1 MHAPPMAPS
10 TEAPSPE
17 TLDLF
22 FRAKQ
27 FGFSDRQIAHILTR
41 SGNFGPEPVT
51 EDQVRAWRQRHAI
64 RPVFKSVDTC
74 AGEFEAATP
83 YYYSTYERFSES
95 APSDRKKILILGG
108 GPNRI
113 GQGIE
118 FDYCCVQ
125 AVFALK
131 DLGYETIMV
140 NSNPETVSTDYDT
153 ADKLYFE
160 PLTIEDVLE
169 ICDLEKPDG
178 VIVQFGGQTPLNLA
192 RGLEAAGVPII
203 GTSPDSIDLAEDR
216 EQFGALL
223 ERLGIPQPENG
234 SGRSLE
240 EIRAI
245 AARIGYPILVR
256 PSYVLGGRAM
266 EIVWGE
272 DQLEQFIGEA
282 HRVAEGRPVLVDRF
296 LDDAVEVDVD
306 ALADG
311 KRVTIA
317 AIMEH
322 IEEAGIHSGDSACV
336 IPTRTLSE
344 GVLEQIRRHTQ
355 ALGLA
360 LDVRGLM
367 NVQYAIKDEKV
378 YVLEVNPRASRTVP
392 YVSKATGF
400 SIAQIAAKVMAG
412 KTLEEL
418 GFTEEPTIH
427 YYAVK
432 EAVLP
437 FNKFAGCTIALGPEM
452 RSTGEV
458 MGIDADYGMAY
469 AKSQAAANVPLP
481 GEGTVFFS
489 VNDKDK
495 PAFESVARSLVDSG
509 FKLVATSGTAA
520 YLNERGIPARMIY
533 KINEGSPNVADL
545 MINGEIQ
552 MAVSTFQGVE
562 AKFDEKPIRS
572 IAVAHSIPLV
582 TTVPAARAAALAMKN
597 LKSRTF
603 EVRALQ
609 DYHASLAERT

>member
-1 MHAPPMAPS
+1 MAPS
-10 TEAPSPE
+10 TEAPGPE

-27 FGFSDRQIAHILTR
+27 FGYSDRQIAHILTR
-41 SGNFGPEPVT
+41 SGKYGSEPVT
-51 EDQVRAWRQRHAI
+51 EDQIRAWRHRHGI

-95 APSDRKKILILGG
+95 TPSDRKKILILGG

-223 ERLGIPQPENG
+223 QRLGIPQPENG
-234 SGRSLE
+234 SGRSLD

-272 DQLEQFIGEA
+272 EQLEQFIGEA

-311 KRVTIA
+311 ERVTIA

-344 GVLEQIRRHTQ
+344 NVLEQIRRHTH
-355 ALGLA
+355 ALGLG
-360 LDVRGLM
+360 LKVKGLM
-367 NVQYAIKDEKV
+367 NVQYAIKDETV

-400 SIAQIAAKVMAG
+400 PIAQIAAKVMAG

-437 FNKFAGCTIALGPEM
+437 FNKFPGCTIALGPEM

-469 AKSQAAANVPLP
+469 AKSQAAAGVPLP

-495 PAFESVARSLVDSG
+495 PAFEPVARSLVDSG

-520 YLNERGIPARMIY
+520 YLNERGIAARMIY
-533 KINEGSPNVADL
+533 KINEGNPNVADL

-562 AKFDEKPIRS
+562 AKADEKPIRS

-582 TTVPAARAAALAMKN
+582 TTVPAARAAALAMRN
-597 LKSRTF
+597 LKNRTF
-603 EVRALQ
+603 EVQALQ
-609 DYHASLAERT
+609 DYHASLAERS